1 MKEDLII
8 EEIRELRKLHA
19 ARFNYDLRAICADLR
34 EKEKDYEHRIVSLPP
49 KLRLKATRG

>member
-1 MKEDLII
+1 MKEDLIV

-34 EKEKDYEHRIVSLPP
+34 EKEKDYGHRVVSLPA
-49 KLRLKATRG
+49 KIHLKAARG